1 MFRAVPRSA
10 TLAFNLLLGKR
21 WPPREEDLRAA
32 EELCHELGLG
42 ALLDRMP
49 AGLSQV
55 LGDADWQLSHGEK
68 SLVYLARALLQGAEL
83 LILDECFA
91 ALDPETLRQA
101 LDCVFRRAP
110 ALLVIAHP

>member
-1 MFRAVPRSA
+1 
-10 TLAFNLLLGKR
+10 
-21 WPPREEDLRAA
+21 
-32 EELCHELGLG
+32 
-42 ALLDRMP
+42 MP
-49 AGLSQV
+49 AQTEAERGLIIAS
-55 LGDADWQLSHGEK
+55 LEK